1 MSKPK
6 IGIVIGSTREG
17 RFADKPANWIY
28 EIAKARGD
36 IDVELID
43 LRDFPLPFFEEA
55 ASPAWAP
62 SKSDVAQK
70 WQKKVASLDGFVF
83 TAAEYNRAPTAVL
96 KNAFDYAYTE
106 WNKKAVGFVGYGGVG
121 GARAVEHLRLIAIET
136 QMAPVRAGVHIVW
149 ADMLPVMQGQKKLE
163 ELEHLKQSAND
174 MLDQVVWWTKAL
186 VAARKAEATEASIA
200 A

>member
-36 IDVELID
+36 IEVELID
-43 LRDFPLPFFEEA
+43 LRDFPLPFFNEP
-55 ASPAWAP
+55 ASPSWAP
-62 SKSDVAQK
+62 SQSEIAQK
-70 WQKKVASLDGFVF
+70 WQKKVAGFDGFVF
-83 TAAEYNRAPTAVL
+83 TAAEYNHAPTAVL
-96 KNAFDYAYTE
+96 KNAIDYAYTE

-121 GARAVEHLRLIAIET
+121 GARAVEQLRLVAIET
-136 QMAPVRAGVHIVW
+136 QMAPVRTGVHIVW

-163 ELEHLKQSAND
+163 EYEHLKQAAGD

-186 VAARKAEATEASIA
+186 VAARKSEAAEAAIA

>member
-1 MSKPK
+1 MSQPR

-17 RFADKPANWIY
+17 RFADKPAQWIY

-36 IDVELID
+36 IEVELVD
-43 LRDFPLPFFEEA
+43 LRDFPLPFFDEP

-62 SKSDVAQK
+62 SRSEVAQK
-70 WQKKVASLDGFVF
+70 WQKKVASLDGFVM

-96 KNAFDYAYTE
+96 KNAFDYAYGE

-163 ELEHLKQSAND
+163 ELEHLKAAADD
-174 MLDQVVWWTKAL
+174 MLNQVVWWTRAL
-186 VAARKAEATEASIA
+186 MAARKAEAEEAQIA